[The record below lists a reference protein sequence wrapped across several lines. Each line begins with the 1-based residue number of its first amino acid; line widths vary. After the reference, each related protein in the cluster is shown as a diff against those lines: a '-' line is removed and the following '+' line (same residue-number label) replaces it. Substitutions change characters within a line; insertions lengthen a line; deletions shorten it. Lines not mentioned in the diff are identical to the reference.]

1 MIPGRALVGCRTAPP
16 TTFPASPQNKKSP
29 GRAEA
34 RPGIGGGSVV
44 ESTQPTSSIIL
55 NIGMNI
61 EITMNPTTTPR
72 KTISSGSII
81 DVSPDTAA
89 STWSS

>member
-1 MIPGRALVGCRTAPP
+1 
-16 TTFPASPQNKKSP
+16 
-29 GRAEA
+29 
-34 RPGIGGGSVV
+34 V